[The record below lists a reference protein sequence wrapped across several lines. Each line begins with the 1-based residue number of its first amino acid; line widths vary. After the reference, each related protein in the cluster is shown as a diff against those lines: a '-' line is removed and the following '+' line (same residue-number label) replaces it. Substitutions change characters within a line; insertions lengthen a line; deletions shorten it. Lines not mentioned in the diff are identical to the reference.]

1 MALWTAP
8 LMDSWTDSWM
18 ATAMTSLTVT
28 AKATA
33 NATVNASWTA
43 PWSAKV
49 TVERCHCFRAF
60 GKKSDFL
67 PSPKNESSHSSET
80 VISTSLT

>member
-1 MALWTAP
+1 MDGSFEVTYDGIMAGNGNCEGI
-8 LMDSWTDSWM
+8 MGG
-18 ATAMTSLTVT
+18 SL
-28 AKATA
+28 
-33 NATVNASWTA
+33 
-43 PWSAKV
+43 
-49 TVERCHCFRAF
+49 ECHCFRAF